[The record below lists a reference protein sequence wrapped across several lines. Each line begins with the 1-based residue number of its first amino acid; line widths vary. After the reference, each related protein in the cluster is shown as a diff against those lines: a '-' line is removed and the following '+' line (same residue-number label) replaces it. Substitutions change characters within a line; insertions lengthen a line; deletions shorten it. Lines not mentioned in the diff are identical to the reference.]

1 MGKLKKLYLQFSV
14 EIFTVDNI
22 FFFTRLFERALK
34 VTKNGIHFTVTAV
47 SAAES
52 FKVPAHAN

>member
-34 VTKNGIHFTVTAV
+34 VMKNGIYFIVIAV
-47 SAAES
+47 FVAEL
-52 FKVPAHAN
+52 FKVLVYAN

>member
-34 VTKNGIHFTVTAV
+34 VMKNGTYFIVIAV
-47 SAAES
+47 SVAEP